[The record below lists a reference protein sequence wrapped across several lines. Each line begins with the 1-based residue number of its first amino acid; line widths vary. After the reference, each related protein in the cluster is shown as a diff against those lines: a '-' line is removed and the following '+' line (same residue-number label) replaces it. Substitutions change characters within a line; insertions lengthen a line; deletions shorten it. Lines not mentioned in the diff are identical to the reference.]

1 MDIFNAMKNTQT
13 VETENGATMFASS
26 GKSIVDLNF
35 KVPQMRANAI
45 RGNNSINYGFFMD
58 AYDESPEYA
67 LRWLL
72 FSRDIR
78 GGLGERE
85 IFRGLIVEIAKHDLE
100 LAMKIVKDIPI
111 EEYGRFDDM
120 IAVYPK
126 VNSAIQAIIVENIY
140 NQLREDIA
148 LMKEGKSI
156 SLLAKWMPS
165 INTSSKKTRAIANML
180 CKELQLKPRQYR
192 KLLAKLRKYLNI
204 VEINLSRKSYDKIDY
219 SAVPS
224 KANIIYRDAFM
235 RHDEE
240 RRQKYLD
247 DLSNG
252 KEKINANAMFLYDI
266 VHNYMNNS
274 HWSYNNVKKEDA
286 TLEELW
292 KAQDKIPMVAD
303 TLVVRDGSGSMTSP
317 ITGNVSAMDVGD
329 SITIYATENNIG
341 EYKNKFITFSSK
353 PQVVDFTG
361 CNTLADKLAYLNK
374 YDDCSNT
381 NIEAVFDMVL
391 NTAIKHKY
399 TQEELPKQI
408 LIVSDIEFDF
418 VANDVYNY
426 YYEPTPKVDKA
437 LFEELAERYE
447 KNGYKLPKLV
457 FWNVNS
463 RTNAIPLQQNELGVI
478 LVSGFSKNIF
488 DMVLSTELDPY
499 KALIKELDSGRY
511 DIIKE
516 VLR

>member
-45 RGNNSINYGFFMD
+45 RGNNSVNYGFFMD

-120 IAVYPK
+120 IAIYPK

-165 INTSSKKTRAIANML
+165 INTSSKETRAIANML

-192 KLLAKLRKYLNI
+192 KLLAKLRKYLNV
-204 VEINLSRKSYDKIDY
+204 VEVNLSRKSYDKIDY

-274 HWSYNNVKKEDA
+274 LWGYKNVKKEDA

-303 TLVVRDGSGSMTSP
+303 TLVVRDGSGSMTVQLEK
-317 ITGNVSAMDVGD
+317 TSATALDVAN
-329 SITIYATENNIG
+329 SICLYCAENNTKAF
-341 EYKNKFITFSSK
+341 KNKFITFSSS
-353 PQVVDFTG
+353 PELVTLHG
-361 CNTLADKLAYLNK
+361 NTLHDRLVETSQF
-374 YDDCSNT
+374 DDCSNT
-381 NIEAVFDMVL
+381 DLEKTFDLVL
-391 NTAIKHKY
+391 KAAIKNHL
-399 TQEELPKQI
+399 TQEELPANI
-408 LIVSDIEFDF
+408 LIISDMEFDY
-418 VANDVYNY
+418 AHG
-426 YYEPTPKVDKA
+426 
-437 LFEELAERYE
+437 RYDYWSGKKSMDDE
-447 KNGYKLPKLV
+447 VLMETISKKFTDAGYKLPRLV

-463 RTNAIPLQQNELGVI
+463 RTSGIPLQQNENGVV
-478 LVSGFSKNIF
+478 LVSGFSKNIL
-488 DMVLSTELDPY
+488 DMVISGELDPW
-499 KALIKELDSGRY
+499 KALKKVLDNSRY
-511 DIIKE
+511 DVVKQ
-516 VLR
+516 VL

>member
-45 RGNNSINYGFFMD
+45 RGNNSVNYGFFMD

-120 IAVYPK
+120 IAIYPK

-165 INTSSKKTRAIANML
+165 INTSSKETRAIANML

-192 KLLAKLRKYLNI
+192 KLLAKLRKYLNV
-204 VEINLSRKSYDKIDY
+204 VEVNLSRKSYDKIDY

-224 KANIIYRDAFM
+224 KANIIIVM
-235 RHDEE
+235 
-240 RRQKYLD
+240 
-247 DLSNG
+247 LSC
-252 KEKINANAMFLYDI
+252 AM
-266 VHNYMNNS
+266 MK
-274 HWSYNNVKKEDA
+274 NVA
-286 TLEELW
+286 RNTW
-292 KAQDKIPMVAD
+292 
-303 TLVVRDGSGSMTSP
+303 MTSLMARRKLMP
-317 ITGNVSAMDVGD
+317 MLCSFMILF
-329 SITIYATENNIG
+329 ITI
-341 EYKNKFITFSSK
+341 
-353 PQVVDFTG
+353 
-361 CNTLADKLAYLNK
+361 
-374 YDDCSNT
+374 
-381 NIEAVFDMVL
+381 
-391 NTAIKHKY
+391 
-399 TQEELPKQI
+399 
-408 LIVSDIEFDF
+408 
-418 VANDVYNY
+418 
-426 YYEPTPKVDKA
+426 
-437 LFEELAERYE
+437 
-447 KNGYKLPKLV
+447 
-457 FWNVNS
+457 
-463 RTNAIPLQQNELGVI
+463 
-478 LVSGFSKNIF
+478 
-488 DMVLSTELDPY
+488 
-499 KALIKELDSGRY
+499 
-511 DIIKE
+511 
-516 VLR
+516 

>member
-1 MDIFNAMKNTQT
+1 
-13 VETENGATMFASS
+13 
-26 GKSIVDLNF
+26 
-35 KVPQMRANAI
+35 
-45 RGNNSINYGFFMD
+45 
-58 AYDESPEYA
+58 
-67 LRWLL
+67 
-72 FSRDIR
+72 
-78 GGLGERE
+78 
-85 IFRGLIVEIAKHDLE
+85 
-100 LAMKIVKDIPI
+100 
-111 EEYGRFDDM
+111 
-120 IAVYPK
+120 
-126 VNSAIQAIIVENIY
+126 
-140 NQLREDIA
+140 
-148 LMKEGKSI
+148 
-156 SLLAKWMPS
+156 
-165 INTSSKKTRAIANML
+165 
-180 CKELQLKPRQYR
+180 
-192 KLLAKLRKYLNI
+192 
-204 VEINLSRKSYDKIDY
+204 
-219 SAVPS
+219 
-224 KANIIYRDAFM
+224 
-235 RHDEE
+235 
-240 RRQKYLD
+240 
-247 DLSNG
+247 
-252 KEKINANAMFLYDI
+252 
-266 VHNYMNNS
+266 
-274 HWSYNNVKKEDA
+274 
-286 TLEELW
+286 
-292 KAQDKIPMVAD
+292 
-303 TLVVRDGSGSMTSP
+303 
-317 ITGNVSAMDVGD
+317 MDVGD

-426 YYEPTPKVDKA
+426 YGESTPEVDKA

-511 DIIKE
+511 DIVKE